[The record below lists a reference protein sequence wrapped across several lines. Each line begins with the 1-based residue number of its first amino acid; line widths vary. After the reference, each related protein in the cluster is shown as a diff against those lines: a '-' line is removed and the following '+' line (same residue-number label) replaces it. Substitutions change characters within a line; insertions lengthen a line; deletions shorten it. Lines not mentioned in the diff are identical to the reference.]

1 MAIKVVITRRVPADK
16 ADLLKPL
23 LVQLRALAMTQPGY
37 ISGETLVNVDDSQEY
52 LVISTWSAL
61 EPWSRWLG
69 DPRRR
74 ALQSEVDRVLGRQTE
89 YQVYCYA

>member
-1 MAIKVVITRRVPADK
+1 MAIKVVITRHVPAEK
-16 ADLLKPL
+16 TELLKPL

-37 ISGETLVNVDDSQEY
+37 ISGETLVNVDDSHEY
-52 LVISTWSAL
+52 LVISTWSSL
-61 EPWSRWLG
+61 DPWSRWLG

-74 ALQSEVDRVLGRQTE
+74 ALQGEIDRVLGRPTE